1 MTQAEVVR
9 HNEIR
14 ALSLLLVLIG
24 LLFGPAAAWADD
36 SSSSQSLA
44 AEEVSQYQSD
54 LGTDAVTAERN
65 LAVQQR
71 AVGIVEHLRAALG
84 ADYAGVWFDN
94 SAGQFV
100 IPSHGADVRRVREVM
115 TDEGVGGDFRIQPAA
130 YSWAGLISAQ
140 NKLESRLHGVRGD
153 GSFEVGLDVSRNEVS
168 VRLASAASATTAE
181 KVEEAVAGANGAAHL
196 EKVRGG
202 DLNSSDLSCD
212 GILRSCGNPLRGAI
226 GISVYPTEYR
236 NICSSAFKAMG
247 NAFGNRFLL
256 TAGHCVKVGEVVKAQ
271 NADVEEYWRIGQTE
285 ESNRAPGDWAKIN
298 ANGSQWDVS
307 PWPSAVAYWG
317 TSTQYAING
326 ESASYVGQYVCFAGI
341 SENAAARC
349 GTVEFLNNSSESS
362 SGFREHQTMMGP
374 TCAEEGNSGGPVFAN
389 HVALGIV
396 SSEARPVRPCGEQHV
411 LYSEV
416 TEAADA
422 MGVTVGPRLGT
433 VPAAETEG
441 AEAVGPHMVKFHGT
455 VAPRAIQTNFHFN
468 FGVSQPFT
476 RSTLWGNA
484 GSGWGRGPV
493 ELIGE
498 GLKGNSRYEYV
509 LIAQNSAGA
518 AESWIETFTTPDWRP
533 AVSYQ
538 PASSRTQTSATLNAK
553 VNPQGEASTYH
564 FEWGETTSYG
574 NSAPVPDASVG
585 SGTSDVAV
593 SRALSGLKP
602 ETTYHFRVV
611 AKNGE
616 GTTVGP
622 DATFTTLANTP
633 VYASSFGTTGTANGQ
648 FSRPLAMAPDAP
660 GGVPSG
666 DVWVVD
672 KLNNRVEKFNSKGEY
687 LTKFGS
693 FGTGDGQFNEPR
705 AIAVDDQGNLW
716 VADAGNHRVEK
727 FNATGE
733 YLSQIVRE
741 PSSPFHQD
749 LEIPSGVAIGREG
762 HLFVS
767 DQGNSGEIDELRTTP
782 DSSGHYLIEN
792 YWGVTGPASM
802 ATDPQGDVWVVDQS
816 ENKLYEIPSSGGGPV
831 ARFGTTGTAPGQLSA
846 PYGVAVKPSGALLV
860 SDRGNNRIEQ
870 FSQTG
875 ELLASFGKAGG
886 EAGQFCE
893 PSGLALSSRG
903 VVFVAD
909 ACHDKVQRWN
919 QQTSPEAVTQPATGN
934 TATGATLNA
943 RVNPSG
949 LATTY
954 RFEWGK
960 TTAYGSSIPASPGSL
975 TAGFADSAIAVPLTG
990 LVPDTTYHRRI
1001 VATNS
1006 EGTTYGKDRSFE
1018 TKSGTATFASSFGSL
1033 GSGNGQ
1039 LSRPLAVAPD
1049 APGGVP
1055 SGNVWVVDKENNRVE
1070 KFNSKGEYLSQF
1082 GSFGTGNGQFN
1093 SPRAITVDGAGNLW
1107 VTDAGNHRIEKFSS
1121 SGSYLMQIGQE
1132 APPIGSGL
1140 DLEIPSGIAVGGEGH
1155 IFVSDQGNGGQIDV
1169 LNPTAAEGRRLVQV
1183 FGAGTNP
1190 INMATDPDGVV
1201 WFVDYTENK
1210 VYEVPASGGFPVA
1223 RFGTAGAGAG
1233 QLSGP
1238 FGIAFKP
1245 NGNLL
1250 ISDRANNRIEQFSP
1264 SGTFQLQFGS
1274 VGSGA
1279 GQLSEPSGVA
1289 IGPDGSVY
1297 VADANNNRIS
1307 RWTFK

>member
-140 NKLESRLHGVRGD
+140 DKLESRLHGVRGD

-202 DLNSSDLSCD
+202 DLKSSDLSCD

-236 NICSSAFKAMG
+236 NICSSAFKAVG

-256 TAGHCVKVGEVVKAQ
+256 TAGHCVKGGEVVKAQ

-498 GLKGNSRYEYV
+498 GLEGNTRYEYV

-518 AESWIETFTTPDWRP
+518 AESWIESFTTPDWRP
-533 AVSYQ
+533 MVSYQ
-538 PASSRTQTSATLNAK
+538 PASSRTLTSASLNAK
-553 VNPQGEASTYH
+553 VNPQGEATTYH
-564 FEWGETTSYG
+564 FEWGATTSYG

-585 SGTSDVAV
+585 SGTSDVSV

-633 VYASSFGTTGTANGQ
+633 VYASSYGATGTGSGQ
-648 FSRPLAMAPDAP
+648 FNRPLAMAADAP

-672 KLNNRVEKFNSKGEY
+672 KLNNRIEKFNSKGEY
-687 LTKFGS
+687 ISQFGS
-693 FGTGDGQFNEPR
+693 TGTGNGQFNEPR
-705 AIAVDDQGNLW
+705 AVAADGEGNLW
-716 VADAGNHRVEK
+716 VADAGNNRIEK
-727 FNATGE
+727 FNSNGE
-733 YLSQIVRE
+733 YLGQIKSGLVLK
-741 PSSPFHQD
+741 SID
-749 LEIPSGVAIGREG
+749 IPSGLAIGREG
-762 HLFVS
+762 HIFVAN
-767 DQGNSGEIDELRTTP
+767 QGSGGTIFELLATTTGGPYVTAYWDTTTTP
-782 DSSGHYLIEN
+782 AN
-792 YWGVTGPASM
+792 M
-802 ATDPQGDVWVVDQS
+802 ATDPQGDVWVVDS
-816 ENKLYEIPSSGGGPV
+816 AENKLYELPSSGGGPV

-846 PYGVAVKPSGALLV
+846 PYAVAVKPSGTLLV

-893 PSGLALSSRG
+893 PSGIALSSPG
-903 VVFVAD
+903 VIFVAD

-919 QQTSPEAVTQPATGN
+919 QQTAPEAITQPATGN

-954 RFEWGK
+954 SFEWGK

-975 TAGFADSAIAVPLTG
+975 PAGFADSAIAVPLTG
-990 LVPDTTYHRRI
+990 LTPDTTYHRRI

-1033 GSGNGQ
+1033 GTANGQ
-1039 LSRPLAVAPD
+1039 FNRPLDIVAD

-1055 SGNVWVVDKENNRVE
+1055 SGDVWVVDKLNNRIE
-1070 KFNSKGEYLSQF
+1070 KFNSKGEYLGKF
-1082 GSFGTGNGQFN
+1082 GSQGTGNGQFN
-1093 SPRAITVDGAGNLW
+1093 FPRAITVDGEGNLW
-1107 VTDAGNHRIEKFSS
+1107 VADAGNHRIEKFSS
-1121 SGSYLMQIGQE
+1121 SGEYLDKFE
-1132 APPIGSGL
+1132 SL
-1140 DLEIPSGIAVGGEGH
+1140 SLEIPSGIAVSAGGNV
-1155 IFVSDQGNGGQIDV
+1155 FVTDQGN
-1169 LNPTAAEGRRLVQV
+1169 EGRVYKIEPGPNGRIINTWTTGILD
-1183 FGAGTNP
+1183 P
-1190 INMATDPDGVV
+1190 IGITADAQGDV
-1201 WFVDYTENK
+1201 WFVDCAENK
-1210 VYEVPASGGFPVA
+1210 VFEIPASGGGPVA
-1223 RFGTAGAGAG
+1223 RFGTAGTGAG

-1238 FGIAFKP
+1238 SGIAVKP
-1245 NGNLL
+1245 NGKLL
-1250 ISDRANNRIEQFSP
+1250 ISERGNSRLQQFIP

-1274 VGSGA
+1274 AGTGA
-1279 GQLSEPSGVA
+1279 GQLSEPYGVA
-1289 IGPDGSVY
+1289 VGPDGSVY
-1297 VADANNNRIS
+1297 VADLNNSRIS